1 MARLTD
7 EERQE
12 IRRLFARLA
21 DIQADATIAKLEAKQ
36 AENQRLQIDIPGD
49 PWEHFGGGHE

>member
-7 EERQE
+7 NERAE

-21 DIQADATIAKLEAKQ
+21 DIQADATIARLEADNAQ
-36 AENQRLQIDIPGD
+36 GVVIDVPGD
-49 PWEHFGGGHE
+49 PWQHFGHSHEQ